1 MLTGKLVRVKMSR
14 NKVTPLYLD
23 THSADWIEV
32 AERLLEVYRGREG
45 ATHGELETD
54 LKDLFGDDPSQLIH
68 QGLAK
73 LCEDRCDFEV
83 AADFPPEQLRA
94 AVFKRAGE
102 VRRDLEHPWDRAAII
117 AQVAQDLGL
126 DSDRVEATL
135 FADLYSEQRL
145 IKFDD
150 ISPERLLERYNV
162 GLAQAVLLRSTRV
175 VVTIRREP
183 PARYRQLLR
192 AIKFHR
198 LICEVEK
205 IGPES
210 YRLHLDGPL
219 SLFSSTNKY
228 GAQLAFFLPTV
239 LLCRDYEVNAE
250 LLWGPKRSPK
260 LFTLTPNDRLVS
272 HLSDRGTYTPP
283 ELEMFVELFRKRVTD
298 WSLVEETEIFPLGK
312 GFWVPDF
319 QLVHNETGELI
330 RLEVLGFWRKSSAE
344 KHLELLRRHVRERFL
359 LAVSD
364 ALHIEDG
371 ELEGLPAGIVRFR
384 NLPLPDEIARLAAE
398 MISA

>member
-1 MLTGKLVRVKMSR
+1 MLTGKLVRVKMGR
-14 NKVTPLYLD
+14 NKVTPLYID
-23 THSADWIEV
+23 THSADWVEV

-45 ATHGELETD
+45 VTHGELDAD

-73 LCEDRCDFEV
+73 LVEDRCEFEV
-83 AADFPPEQLRA
+83 AADVPPEQLRA
-94 AVFKRAGE
+94 AVFKKAAA
-102 VRRDLEHPWDRAAII
+102 VRRDLEQPWDRAAI
-117 AQVAQDLGL
+117 VAAAAADLGL
-126 DSDRVEATL
+126 DAERVEATL

-145 IKFDD
+145 VKFDD

-175 VVTIRREP
+175 TVTIRREP

-192 AIKFHR
+192 AVKFHR

-205 IGPES
+205 VGPES

-228 GAQLAFFLPTV
+228 GVQLAFFLPTV
-239 LLCRDYEVNAE
+239 LLCRDYEVQAE
-250 LLWGPKRSPK
+250 LLWGPKRTPK
-260 LFTLTPNDRLVS
+260 TFTLTPADRLVS
-272 HLSDRGTYTPP
+272 HLADRGTYTPP
-283 ELEMFVELFRKRVTD
+283 ELAMFVELFRKRIED
-298 WSLVEETEIFPLGK
+298 WQLVEETEVFPLGG

-319 QLVHNETGELI
+319 QLIHGDTGEVI
-330 RLEVLGFWRKSSAE
+330 RLEVLGFWRKASAE
-344 KHLELLRRHVRERFL
+344 KHLAFLRQHVKERFL

-364 ALHIEDG
+364 GLHIEDG
-371 ELEGLPAGIVRFR
+371 ELEGLPAGIVRFK

-398 MISA
+398 MIAG